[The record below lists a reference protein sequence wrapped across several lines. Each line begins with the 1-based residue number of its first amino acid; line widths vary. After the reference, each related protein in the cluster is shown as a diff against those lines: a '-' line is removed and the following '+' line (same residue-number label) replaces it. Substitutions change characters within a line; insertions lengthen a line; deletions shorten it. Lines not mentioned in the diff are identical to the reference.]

1 MLNKII
7 VLFLILFGAVD
18 LYARMPDDVNG
29 WWLSPGLTAG
39 RSNQSSKFI
48 GADVSLI
55 CMGKK
60 LQYGG
65 LFSEGGY
72 LIDKKGPRMIS
83 GFEVGFAAIGVD
95 AGLLCQRYNG
105 RNGLGYSVRPYLSIP
120 FFATLNL
127 YMRRNRIHS
136 GGRWDT
142 DYEFGL
148 QMKYPLKLR

>member
-1 MLNKII
+1 MFIKMMILT
-7 VLFLILFGAVD
+7 LILFSAID
-18 LYARMPDDVNG
+18 LYAKLPDDVSG

-39 RSNQSSKFI
+39 RTTQSSNFI
-48 GADVSLI
+48 GADVSFI
-55 CMGKK
+55 CMGRK

-65 LFSEGGY
+65 LFTEGGY
-72 LIDKKGPRMIS
+72 LIKEKGPRVIS
-83 GFEVGFAAIGVD
+83 GLELGFAAIGVD

-105 RNGLGYSVRPYLSIP
+105 KNGLGYSVRPYLSIP
-120 FFATLNL
+120 FYATLNL
-127 YMRRNRIHS
+127 YLRRNRIHS